1 MLIYKRKNK
10 SSSYDSAMPRY
21 FLIFYT
27 QLLIINYLFIF
38 KKTLFTALYFIQ
50 TENSQLKNQ
59 IKKSIKQ
66 NLCNHKELLY
76 PPHITNWVRRER
88 MVQEQESS
96 LQNQGQT
103 PRLLYVDIS
112 CLL

>member
-1 MLIYKRKNK
+1 MALCRVIFLFFTLNYLLLCYYKLLIYFQEN
-10 SSSYDSAMPRY
+10 
-21 FLIFYT
+21 I
-27 QLLIINYLFIF
+27 
-38 KKTLFTALYFIQ
+38 LFTALYFIQ